1 MMKYI
6 YYFNILDC
14 ENYENK
20 FGKLPCACSDVKV
33 FIFFKTI
40 VWLRKR
46 QRKIENL
53 TIVFYKFVFFKMVV
67 FKTIVV
73 SLTIV
78 NDNR

>member
-1 MMKYI
+1 MKYI

-46 QRKIENL
+46 QRKIEN
-53 TIVFYKFVFFKMVV
+53 
-67 FKTIVV
+67 
-73 SLTIV
+73 
-78 NDNR
+78 